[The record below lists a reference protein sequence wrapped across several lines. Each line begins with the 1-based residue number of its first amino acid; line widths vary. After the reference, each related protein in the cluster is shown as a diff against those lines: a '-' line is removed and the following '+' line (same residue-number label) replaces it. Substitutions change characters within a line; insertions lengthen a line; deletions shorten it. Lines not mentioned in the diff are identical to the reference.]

1 MDLRDFFKGARRRG
15 PVTGDHAT
23 AAPSAPGAKVNAT
36 EENLFSASV
45 GFAFKCG
52 VCEKLHKSSLLEK
65 VQSIKFCIKRIV
77 KTFGEKGNV
86 RRAKRYVQGYGNS
99 EPTYGHGVKFLPN
112 PDAAETVQFTFKAA
126 NAFSTVKP
134 TSKAFTTLHPALSKR
149 FDEFDQRLN
158 DLLGREYVE
167 DVSVKEALGA
177 PNTMKYIRAR
187 QDAFKK
193 RVEAE
198 AERLRLEQEAL
209 DPEVYAL
216 ARDWRSRKPE
226 RFKLGEVE
234 RGHGELKEWFQKRA
248 PDSEPIRRL
257 KLNGKPHDAD
267 TIMGWFKTLNAGP
280 VWDAFRTGTVERV
293 LFDVGLVNGFPAISW
308 GMVGSRE
315 FPRKHHRREYKG
327 LTVLNFVS
335 LWNGKTFLN
344 MAGRDGNFSL
354 GSSLDRRSMVEI
366 IPFEDSYMVEK
377 SDLDATE

>member
-15 PVTGDHAT
+15 PVTGDLALVAPR
-23 AAPSAPGAKVNAT
+23 AADSKVNAT

-52 VCEKLHKSSLLEK
+52 VCGKEHKSSLLSK

-77 KTFGEKGNV
+77 KRFGEKCNV
-86 RRAKRYVQGYGNS
+86 RRAKRYVSGYGNS
-99 EPTYGHGVKFLPN
+99 EPSYGHGVKFLPD
-112 PDAAETVQFTFKAA
+112 PDTAETIQFTFKAA

-134 TSKAFTTLHPALSKR
+134 TSRAFTTLHPVLSKR

-158 DLLGREYVE
+158 DLLGREYIE

-177 PNTMKYIRAR
+177 PSTMKFIEAR
-187 QDAFKK
+187 QEAFKK
-193 RVEAE
+193 RAEAE

-216 ARDWRSRKPE
+216 AREWKTRKPE
-226 RFKLGEVE
+226 KFKLGEIE

-267 TIMGWFKTLNAGP
+267 TIMGWFKTLNASP
-280 VWDAFRTGTVERV
+280 VWDAYRTGNVEKV
-293 LFDVGLVNGFPAISW
+293 LFDVGLVNKFPAISW

-327 LTVLNFVS
+327 LTVLNFVT

-344 MAGRDGNFSL
+344 MGGRDGDFTL
-354 GSSLDRRSMVEI
+354 DAAFDRRSKVEVV
-366 IPFEDSYMVEK
+366 PVDDAQVVEK